1 LLERA
6 ETYGARARTLV
17 QIIRAAAHN
26 TAVTAMDDDPLLE
39 RIGDARFVLLGAAPD
54 GRHDF

>member
-1 LLERA
+1 MLERA

-26 TAVTAMDDDPLLE
+26 TAVTDDDPLLE